1 MADNLALRLKIGGD
15 TAEAVKALIDL
26 QAKIAALTPSLAAAQ
41 AESARLKTTFD
52 QAEQKTGSLA
62 IQFALA
68 KKALSDMA
76 DQGVSKTGVQYQA
89 LAGEI
94 ANMDAE
100 LKRSI
105 GASNAAEKAY
115 NAQARATK
123 TLQDNLD
130 RTTTSATAQEKAL
143 ASAGVKTGQLQQEY
157 ARLNREIANTKAQQQ
172 FAERLTASASAQN
185 AAIAKSKEQ
194 EAALRRLAEAGA
206 AVNAQLE
213 RTRAAQAATK
223 EAEAAAKLKAQADAA
238 KLLAERLDAAGAAG
252 LAAAERQRSALEM
265 TRRLTASAQSQQEK
279 FNAAMQAL
287 NFSPAQQRT
296 QTEIRRLQS
305 AFDTLRT
312 SGQLSATQIAEAQ
325 GRLRARI
332 AELNGETQ
340 NAGGLFGRLQGV
352 AKGAGAAVAGA
363 FAISRIKQFGEELV
377 TVAAKYDR
385 INAVLKLTQGGSKQA
400 GDAMEFVRGTAEKL
414 GLDLGTTATSFAKL
428 SAATKGSA
436 LEGEQTRR
444 IFASVA
450 GAMSKLGNTS
460 AETEGAFL
468 ALGQMI
474 SKGKVQAEELRGQ
487 LGERL
492 PGAFQ
497 LAANA
502 MGVTAEKL
510 EKMMENGE
518 VLAADLLPALAN
530 ELDKTFGTGQVDTLQ
545 GNINRLGTAWE
556 EFKAGL
562 ADTLGVKDAVS
573 GLTDLLRLDAD
584 IGLATSEAFGKTADE
599 LEKMRAATE
608 RMMALRKDEADII
621 AEEHYRQKLV
631 EIGQEM
637 EKLIKIQGQPVS
649 AANLNMG
656 PMIDPKNTEMLAA
669 AMDRARAAVKELDAA
684 QRQGDATQGEVNA
697 AVAAATAATG
707 AYEKALTAATK
718 ESTAAAKSEADRTAA
733 MQSNFAILTELA
745 TAQRDAARVSGD
757 TATALQ
763 KEGELRRLA
772 VAEADALAAA
782 KHREAEAS
790 KAHYQA
796 VALENQEAAKNSEA
810 ARALIADA
818 EKEITAK
825 VGAARA
831 AEAHAAALGKLPDT
845 LAKVTREQALS
856 NEQISAYG
864 EVAQAAINHVRELEE
879 AQRNGAATES
889 EVATAR
895 TEAAGT
901 LATYNQALQTH
912 AQQMQAAESAKS
924 RETSLIGQS
933 YQARIAEAQ
942 ALQAAAKARGENSA
956 AAQYG
961 ADLARL
967 EVDQARAVAESKV
980 GEAQAAVAVAQAL
993 REQAA
998 ADGTLSDAERQA
1010 IAQANDAAK
1019 AKQMEASAAIAA
1031 ATAKA
1036 AETQATRQSTAASE
1050 EQVSVVQNI
1059 SIAFAGVGE
1068 AVSRLYDPLE
1078 ASIGQIRELSGYVAD
1093 QVQQTYKASGS
1104 WDEYFAS
1111 IRQGMFEFDRLQTV
1125 KGDVDELTA
1134 SVRRATETGEGL
1146 AHAARQTTVG
1156 FGELDKQHLDGL
1168 QAAIDAAKQKVEA
1181 LRQSAASTLSTLQNE
1196 LDQLNGND
1204 AAILSREE
1212 AEKRL
1217 DIEKQLDAARA
1228 AGDAESVAALQKS
1241 LDLLGD
1247 IYSTKTANLRAEQ
1260 AQNAA
1265 ASEGLAIQKNQT
1277 AGAKE
1282 YGEALKTA
1290 GKKAADATKTALE
1303 TIGKGTAEAIGNAAA
1318 AASAAISDY
1327 QTKLDAINASA
1338 RDFAGGIDDQIRDIR
1353 NAGLSGEEQRLD
1365 RIRQLREKIA
1375 AIQEAIGANDLEYA
1389 QQLRDQVTQIAGGLA
1404 NAVTDAQGNI
1414 LVSQQQ
1420 AGEEA
1425 IAFLRQAK
1433 NLNEQIKVAQ
1443 EAQASA
1449 ERNEKLQA
1457 IAEERDAKI
1466 AALKVEFGTRNA
1478 EIEKSKQAEIAAAEE
1493 VHKKRMADIRAERT
1507 AREQG
1512 VGAPIG
1518 GSRAGIAQ
1526 TKSGS
1531 HTDTPGLTF
1540 IPGYASGGTPDEGW
1554 AMVGEKGR
1562 ELVHFSGRERVYSA
1576 DQTAAALRL
1585 AIGRMA
1591 TPLTPMAIR
1600 GASSPAQRPTSMS
1613 DGGPEMTINLTLN
1626 GKSATGRFPR
1636 TSGTAALLS
1645 DLKRAGAAS

>member
-41 AESARLKTTFD
+41 AESARLKTAFD
-52 QAEQKTGSLA
+52 QAEQTTGSLA

-68 KKALSDMA
+68 KKALVDMA
-76 DQGVSKTGVQYQA
+76 TQGVSKTSVQYRA
-89 LAGEI
+89 LEGDI
-94 ANMDAE
+94 ANLDAE

-115 NAQARATK
+115 GAQARATK

-130 RTTTSATAQEKAL
+130 RTTASATAQEKAL
-143 ASAGVKTGQLQQEY
+143 ASAGVKTDRLTAEY
-157 ARLNREIANTKAQQQ
+157 ARLNREIANTKAWQD
-172 FAERLTASASAQN
+172 AGRAGE
-185 AAIAKSKEQ
+185 E
-194 EAALRRLAEAGA
+194 ALRKQQAET
-206 AVNAQLE
+206 E
-213 RTRAAQAATK
+213 RTR
-223 EAEAAAKLKAQADAA
+223 KLTESA
-238 KLLAERLDAAGAAG
+238 
-252 LAAAERQRSALEM
+252 RQ
-265 TRRLTASAQSQQEK
+265 QQEK
-279 FNAAMQAL
+279 FNSAMQAL

-296 QTEIRRLQS
+296 QTEIRRLQA

-325 GRLRARI
+325 GRLRTRI

-363 FAISRIKQFGEELV
+363 FAISRVKQFGEELV

-400 GDAMEFVRGTAEKL
+400 GDAMEFIRGTAEKL
-414 GLDLGTTATSFAKL
+414 GLDLGTAATSFARF

-436 LEGEQTRR
+436 LEGEQTRK

-510 EKMMENGE
+510 AKMMENGE

-530 ELDKTFGTGQVDTLQ
+530 ELDKTFGSGQVDTLQ

-684 QRQGDATQGEVNA
+684 QQQGNATQGQVNA

-745 TAQRDAARVSGD
+745 TAQRDMARTFGD

-782 KHREAEAS
+782 KRREAEAS

-796 VALENQEAAKNSEA
+796 VVLENQEAAKNSEA

-818 EKEITAK
+818 EKEMAAK

-856 NEQISAYG
+856 NEQIARYSEAARG
-864 EVAQAAINHVRELEE
+864 AISHAQLLEEAHRKGLATEAQAA
-879 AQRNGAATES
+879 
-889 EVATAR
+889 
-895 TEAAGT
+895 EAAEAAASA
-901 LATYNQALQTH
+901 LETYNKALQIH
-912 AQQMQAAESAKS
+912 VQQLTAAESAKS
-924 RETSLIGQS
+924 RETGLINQA
-933 YQARIAEAQ
+933 YQVRIAEVQ
-942 ALQAAAKARGENSA
+942 ALQAAAKARGGEA
-956 AAQYG
+956 AATQYG
-961 ADLARL
+961 LDLKRL
-967 EVDQARAVAESKV
+967 EVEQAQAVANAKAA
-980 GEAQAAVAVAQAL
+980 EAQAALQVAAAIE
-993 REQAA
+993 EQARA
-998 ADGTLSDAERQA
+998 NGVLSVEEQQA
-1010 IAQANDAAK
+1010 IKQAQD
-1019 AKQMEASAAIAA
+1019 A

-1036 AETQATRQSTAASE
+1036 LEAEAAQAAASAKKAEAGATKDATQSTKEQDAAQTNINVSIGNTISLTESLTDQLAQYGEKGVAAFQAMQNAALSFDEQWRALEFGEKLLADAKRQAEATDILIKNLQDASNGTGNLSE
-1050 EQVSVVQNI
+1050 AIQS
-1059 SIAFAGVGE
+1059 ARA
-1068 AVSRLYDPLE
+1068 AVSGLD
-1078 ASIGQIRELSGYVAD
+1078 GQS
-1093 QVQQTYKASGS
+1093 
-1104 WDEYFAS
+1104 
-1111 IRQGMFEFDRLQTV
+1111 
-1125 KGDVDELTA
+1125 
-1134 SVRRATETGEGL
+1134 
-1146 AHAARQTTVG
+1146 
-1156 FGELDKQHLDGL
+1156 LDKL
-1168 QAAIDAAKQKVEA
+1168 QSAIEAAEQRMLALRDAAK
-1181 LRQSAASTLSTLQNE
+1181 STLSGLQNE

-1212 AEKRL
+1212 AAKRL
-1217 DIEKQLDAARA
+1217 DIEKQLDVARA
-1228 AGDAESVAALQKS
+1228 AGDAESMAVLQKS

-1260 AQNAA
+1260 AQNAT

-1282 YGEALKTA
+1282 YGEALKAA

-1303 TIGKGTAEAIGNAAA
+1303 TISKGTAEAISNAAA

-1327 QTKLDAINASA
+1327 QAKLDAINSSA
-1338 RDFAGGIDDQIRDIR
+1338 RDFASGIDDQIRDIR

-1375 AIQEAIGANDLEYA
+1375 AIQEAISANDLEYA

-1404 NAVTDAQGNI
+1404 NAVTDARGNI

-1425 IAFLRQAK
+1425 ISFLQQAK

-1493 VHKKRMADIRAERT
+1493 VHRKRMADIRAERT

-1512 VGAPIG
+1512 AGAPIG

-1540 IPGYASGGTPDEGW
+1540 IPGYASGGPVPGSGDGDTVPAMLTPGEFVVRKAAVAHYGAPLLH
-1554 AMVGEKGR
+1554 AMN
-1562 ELVHFSGRERVYSA
+1562 
-1576 DQTAAALRL
+1576 QAAL
-1585 AIGRMA
+1585 
-1591 TPLTPMAIR
+1591 PKMAIR
-1600 GASSPAQRPTSMS
+1600 APISPVQRFA
-1613 DGGPEMTINLTLN
+1613 DGGLVAGSGEVFNLNLN
-1626 GKSATGRFPR
+1626 GKTLTTRTISSRSATAEFI
-1636 TSGTAALLS
+1636 SE
-1645 DLKRAGAAS
+1645 LKRGRAAS